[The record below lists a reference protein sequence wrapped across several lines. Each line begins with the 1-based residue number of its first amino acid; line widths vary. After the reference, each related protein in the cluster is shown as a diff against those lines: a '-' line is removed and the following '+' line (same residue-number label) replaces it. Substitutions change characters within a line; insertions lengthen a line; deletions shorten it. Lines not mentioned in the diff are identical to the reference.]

1 MNFNWKFVDNSTKK
15 YPWYIFFIIYLV
27 AAFLRNQTIDFI
39 GINYESLGFLLRI
52 TIRLIGVIIYMV
64 LILALL
70 EIFIPQKK

>member
-1 MNFNWKFVDNSTKK
+1 MNFDWKFVDNSTKK

-39 GINYESLGFLLRI
+39 GIDYESLGFLLRI
-52 TIRLIGVIIYMV
+52 SIRLIGVIIYMV
-64 LILALL
+64 VILALL

>member
-1 MNFNWKFVDNSTKK
+1 MKFDWKFVDNSTKK

-39 GINYESLGFLLRI
+39 GIEYDSLSFLLRI

-64 LILALL
+64 ITLALL

>member
-39 GINYESLGFLLRI
+39 GIDYESLGFLLRI